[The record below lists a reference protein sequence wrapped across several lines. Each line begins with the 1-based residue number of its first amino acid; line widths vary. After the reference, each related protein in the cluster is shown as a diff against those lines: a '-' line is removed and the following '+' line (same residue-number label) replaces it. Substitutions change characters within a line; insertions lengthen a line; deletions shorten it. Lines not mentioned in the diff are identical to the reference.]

1 MNDLQRV
8 IEVLPHLG
16 HNELLQIHVRIG
28 SLLKNSLDT
37 GSSHKSSS
45 KYTEPD
51 VDSLM
56 LIEVISDVLAS
67 RGFRIPSTI
76 LRKSAAFGYMQKKT
90 KRLFQFLNQS
100 NFNRS
105 EMRLLIRIGV
115 KLLAS
120 NLEEIGVPVGGV
132 TLMRHI
138 HRMPSV
144 INHAFPGYAASGALY
159 MLVRRNGSAS
169 KVGGGQ

>member
-1 MNDLQRV
+1 MNDLQRI
-8 IEVLPHLG
+8 IESLPHLD
-16 HNELLQIHVRIG
+16 HDELLQIHVRVG
-28 SLLKNSLDT
+28 SLLKNSLGDR
-37 GSSHKSSS
+37 SSHKPS

-67 RGFRIPSTI
+67 RGFQIHGAI
-76 LRKSAAFGYMQKKT
+76 LRKSSAFGYMQKKT
-90 KRLFQFLNQS
+90 KLLFQFLKQS
-100 NFNRS
+100 NLNHS
-105 EMRLLIRIGV
+105 EIRLLVKIGV

-144 INHAFPGYAASGALY
+144 LNRAFPGYAASGALY
-159 MLVRRNGSAS
+159 MLVRRNGSAN
-169 KVGGGQ
+169 KVL

>member
-16 HNELLQIHVRIG
+16 HNELLKIHVRVG
-28 SLLKNSLDT
+28 FLLKNSLDS
-37 GSSHKSSS
+37 SSHKSSS

-56 LIEVISDVLAS
+56 LIEVISDVIAS
-67 RGFRIPSTI
+67 RGFRIHASV
-76 LRKSAAFGYMQKKT
+76 LRKSAAFSYMQKKT

-100 NFNRS
+100 NFNHS
-105 EMRLLIRIGV
+105 EMRLLIKIGV

-120 NLEEIGVPVGGV
+120 DLEEIGIPVGGV

-159 MLVRRNGSAS
+159 MLIRRNGSAS